1 MRRTAQAQ
9 DEHRA
14 RPGRR
19 GRGRILLAGAVLA
32 LVLAVGG
39 PFAYINLFQADAP
52 ERLGVAT
59 ATTAEAASGVA
70 TGAALDGTWTVGSG
84 SQAGYRVEEVLLGQN
99 VEAVGRTSA
108 VTGELTVAGTQV
120 TGGSFTVDL
129 AQVTSDDD
137 RRDDAFQGRIM
148 ETATYPTATFEL
160 TEPITL
166 KKLPADGETVTATAD
181 GELTLHG
188 TTRAVTVEVTVRRS
202 GDTVNVSGSI
212 PVTFAD
218 YGIANPSFGP
228 ITTEDNGEVEFLLA
242 LTRG

>member
-1 MRRTAQAQ
+1 MQETEQAQ
-9 DEHRA
+9 DEPRA
-14 RPGRR
+14 RSGR
-19 GRGRILLAGAVLA
+19 RGRILLAGAVLA

-39 PFAYINLFQADAP
+39 PFAYINFFQAEAP

-59 ATTAEAASGVA
+59 ATTAAASGAA
-70 TGAALDGTWTVGSG
+70 TGAPLDGTWTVAGG

-99 VEAVGRTSA
+99 VEAVGRTGA
-108 VTGELTVAGTQV
+108 VTGQLTVAGTQV
-120 TGGSFTVDL
+120 TSGTFTVDL
-129 AQVTSDDD
+129 TQVTSDDD
-137 RRDDAFQGRIM
+137 RRDDAFRGRIM
-148 ETATYPTATFEL
+148 KTATYPTATFEL

-166 KKLPADGETVTATAD
+166 QKLPADGETVTATAD

-218 YGIANPSFGP
+218 YGIANPGFGP
-228 ITTEDNGEVEFLLA
+228 VTTEDNGEVEFLLA

>member
-1 MRRTAQAQ
+1 MQQMEETGSERRSRSRT
-9 DEHRA
+9 
-14 RPGRR
+14 R
-19 GRGRILLAGAVLA
+19 GRGRLVVAGAVLA

-39 PFAYINLFQADAP
+39 PFAYINFVQEDAP

-59 ATTAEAASGVA
+59 ATTGGDTAAA
-70 TGAALDGTWTVGSG
+70 AGASLDGTWTVAGG

-108 VTGELTVAGTQV
+108 VTGELTVSGTEVQS
-120 TGGSFTVDL
+120 GSFSVDL
-129 AQVTSDDD
+129 TQVTSDED

-166 KKLPADGETVTATAD
+166 AELPADGETVTATAT

-188 TTRAVTVEVTVRRS
+188 TTRAVTVELTVQRD

-228 ITTEDNGEVEFLLA
+228 VTTEDNGEVEFLLA

>member
-1 MRRTAQAQ
+1 LTIEEGDVQQLEETRS
-9 DEHRA
+9 ESRA
-14 RPGRR
+14 RSRR
-19 GRGRILLAGAVLA
+19 GRRRLVLAGAVLA

-39 PFAYINLFQADAP
+39 PFAYINFVQEDAP

-59 ATTAEAASGVA
+59 ATTGGDTAAA
-70 TGAALDGTWTVGSG
+70 TGASLDGTWTAASG

-108 VTGELTVAGTQV
+108 VTGELT
-120 TGGSFTVDL
+120 
-129 AQVTSDDD
+129 
-137 RRDDAFQGRIM
+137 
-148 ETATYPTATFEL
+148 
-160 TEPITL
+160 EPITL
-166 KKLPADGETVTATAD
+166 AELPAEGEMVTATAN

-188 TTRAVTVEVTVRRS
+188 TTKAVTVELTVQRD

-228 ITTEDNGEVEFLLA
+228 VTTEDNGEIEFLLA
-242 LTRG
+242 FTRS

>member
-1 MRRTAQAQ
+1 
-9 DEHRA
+9 
-14 RPGRR
+14 
-19 GRGRILLAGAVLA
+19 
-32 LVLAVGG
+32 VLAVGG
-39 PFAYINLFQADAP
+39 PFAYINFVQGDAP

-59 ATTAEAASGVA
+59 ATTGADTAAD
-70 TGAALDGTWTVGSG
+70 TGASLDGTWTVAGGSR
-84 SQAGYRVEEVLLGQN
+84 AGYRVEEVLLGQN

-108 VTGELTVAGTQV
+108 VTGELTVSGTEVQS
-120 TGGSFTVDL
+120 GSFSVDL
-129 AQVTSDDD
+129 TQVTSDED

-166 KKLPADGETVTATAD
+166 AELPADGETVTATAT
-181 GELTLHG
+181 GELTLH
-188 TTRAVTVEVTVRRS
+188 
-202 GDTVNVSGSI
+202 GSI

-228 ITTEDNGEVEFLLA
+228 VTTEDNGEVEFLLA

>member
-1 MRRTAQAQ
+1 
-9 DEHRA
+9 
-14 RPGRR
+14 
-19 GRGRILLAGAVLA
+19 
-32 LVLAVGG
+32 VLAVGG
-39 PFAYINLFQADAP
+39 PFAYINFVQEDAP

-59 ATTAEAASGVA
+59 ATTGGDTAA
-70 TGAALDGTWTVGSG
+70 TGASLDGTWTVAGG

-108 VTGELTVAGTQV
+108 VTGELTVSGTEVQS
-120 TGGSFTVDL
+120 GSFSVDL
-129 AQVTSDDD
+129 TQVTSDDD

-166 KKLPADGETVTATAD
+166 AELPADGETVTATAT

-188 TTRAVTVEVTVRRS
+188 TTRAVTVELTVRRD

-228 ITTEDNGEVEFLLA
+228 VTTEDNGEVEFLLA

>member
-1 MRRTAQAQ
+1 MQQMEETRSER
-9 DEHRA
+9 RA
-14 RPGRR
+14 RPRTR
-19 GRGRILLAGAVLA
+19 GRGRLVLAGAVLA

-39 PFAYINLFQADAP
+39 PFAYINFVQEDAP

-59 ATTAEAASGVA
+59 ATSGA
-70 TGAALDGTWTVGSG
+70 DTGAPTGASLDGTWSVAGG

-108 VTGELTVAGTQV
+108 VTGELTVSGTEVQS
-120 TGGSFTVDL
+120 GSFSVDL
-129 AQVTSDDD
+129 TQVTSDDD

-166 KKLPADGETVTATAD
+166 AELPADGETVTATAT

-188 TTRAVTVEVTVRRS
+188 TTRAVTVELTVQRD

-228 ITTEDNGEVEFLLA
+228 VTTEDNGEVEFLLA

>member
-1 MRRTAQAQ
+1 MQQMEETRSER
-9 DEHRA
+9 RA
-14 RPGRR
+14 RPRTR
-19 GRGRILLAGAVLA
+19 GRGRLVLAGAVLA

-39 PFAYINLFQADAP
+39 PFAYINFVQEDAP

-59 ATTAEAASGVA
+59 ATSGADTGAA
-70 TGAALDGTWTVGSG
+70 TGASLDGTWSVAGG

-99 VEAVGRTSA
+99 VEAVGRTTA
-108 VTGELTVAGTQV
+108 VTGELTVSGTEVQS
-120 TGGSFTVDL
+120 GSFSVDL
-129 AQVTSDDD
+129 TQVTSDDD

-148 ETATYPTATFEL
+148 ETATYPRATFEL

-166 KKLPADGETVTATAD
+166 AELPADGETVTATAN

-188 TTRAVTVEVTVRRS
+188 TTRAVTVELTVQRD

-228 ITTEDNGEVEFLLA
+228 VTTEDNGEVEFLLA

>member
-1 MRRTAQAQ
+1 MQQIEETQS
-9 DEHRA
+9 ESPA
-14 RPGRR
+14 RSRR
-19 GRGRILLAGAVLA
+19 GRRRLVLAGAVLA

-39 PFAYINLFQADAP
+39 PFAYINFVQEDAP

-59 ATTAEAASGVA
+59 ATTSGDTA
-70 TGAALDGTWTVGSG
+70 TGASLDGTWTVASG

-108 VTGELTVAGTQV
+108 VTGELTVSGTEV
-120 TGGSFTVDL
+120 SSGSFSVDL
-129 AQVTSDDD
+129 TQVTSDED

-166 KKLPADGETVTATAD
+166 EELPADGETVTATAN

-188 TTRAVTVEVTVRRS
+188 TTKAVTVELTVQRD

-218 YGIANPSFGP
+218 YGIGNPSFGP
-228 ITTEDNGEVEFLLA
+228 VTTEDNGEIEFLLA
-242 LTRG
+242 LNRG

>member
-1 MRRTAQAQ
+1 MQPAEQTK
-9 DEHRA
+9 DEPRA
-14 RPGRR
+14 RSGRR
-19 GRGRILLAGAVLA
+19 GRGRVLLAGAVVA

-39 PFAYINLFQADAP
+39 PFAYINFFQQDAP

-59 ATTAEAASGVA
+59 ATTADTASGAA
-70 TGAALDGTWTVGSG
+70 TGASLDGTWTVGSG

-120 TGGSFTVDL
+120 TGGSFTVNL
-129 AQVTSDDD
+129 TQVTSDED

-166 KKLPADGETVTATAD
+166 QELPADGETVTATAS

-188 TTRAVTVEVTVRRS
+188 TTRAVTVEVTVQRS
-202 GDTVNVSGSI
+202 GDTFNVSGSI

-228 ITTEDNGEVEFLLA
+228 VTTEDNGEVEFLLA

>member
-1 MRRTAQAQ
+1 MQQMEETRSER
-9 DEHRA
+9 RA
-14 RPGRR
+14 RPRTR
-19 GRGRILLAGAVLA
+19 GRGRLVLAGAVLA

-39 PFAYINLFQADAP
+39 PFAYINFVQEDAP
-52 ERLGVAT
+52 ERLGLAT
-59 ATTAEAASGVA
+59 ATTGADTTAAA
-70 TGAALDGTWTVGSG
+70 TGVSLDGTWTVAGG

-99 VEAVGRTSA
+99 VEAVGRTTA
-108 VTGELTVAGTQV
+108 VTGELTVSGTEVQS
-120 TGGSFTVDL
+120 GSFSVDL
-129 AQVTSDDD
+129 TQVTSDDD

-166 KKLPADGETVTATAD
+166 AELPADGETVTATAT

-188 TTRAVTVEVTVRRS
+188 TTRAVTVELTVQRD

-228 ITTEDNGEVEFLLA
+228 VTTEDNGEVEFLLA

>member
-1 MRRTAQAQ
+1 VCEEDEVQQAEKTRT
-9 DEHRA
+9 EPPTRT
-14 RPGRR
+14 
-19 GRGRILLAGAVLA
+19 RGRIRLLLAGAVLA

-39 PFAYINLFQADAP
+39 PFAYINYVQSDAP
-52 ERLGVAT
+52 ERLEVAT
-59 ATTAEAASGVA
+59 ATTSAA
-70 TGAALDGTWTVGSG
+70 AAGGSLDGTWAVADG

-108 VTGELTVAGTQV
+108 VTGELTVSGTQV
-120 TGGSFTVDL
+120 DNGSFTVDL
-129 AQVTSDDD
+129 TQVASDED

-160 TEPITL
+160 TEPIAL
-166 KKLPADGETVTATAD
+166 KELPADGETVTANAV

-188 TTRAVTVEVTVRRS
+188 TTRAVTVAPTVQRS
-202 GDTVNVSGSI
+202 GDTIQASGSI

-228 ITTEDNGEVEFLLA
+228 VTTEDHGEIEFLLVF
-242 LTRG
+242 TRG

>member
-1 MRRTAQAQ
+1 MQQTEETRSER
-9 DEHRA
+9 RA
-14 RPGRR
+14 RSWTR
-19 GRGRILLAGAVLA
+19 GRGGLVLAGAVLA

-39 PFAYINLFQADAP
+39 PFAYINFVQEDAP

-59 ATTAEAASGVA
+59 ATTGAD
-70 TGAALDGTWTVGSG
+70 TGAPTGASLDGTWTVAGG

-108 VTGELTVAGTQV
+108 VTGELTVSGTEVQSG
-120 TGGSFTVDL
+120 TFSVDL
-129 AQVTSDDD
+129 TQVTSDDD

-166 KKLPADGETVTATAD
+166 AELPADGETVTATAT

-188 TTRAVTVEVTVRRS
+188 TTRAVTVELTVQRD
-202 GDTVNVSGSI
+202 GDAVNVSGSI

-228 ITTEDNGEVEFLLA
+228 VTTEDNGEVEFLLA

>member
-1 MRRTAQAQ
+1 MQQTEQTRS
-9 DEHRA
+9 EHRA
-14 RPGRR
+14 RSGRR
-19 GRGRILLAGAVLA
+19 GRGRIVLIGAVLA

-39 PFAYINLFQADAP
+39 PFVYINYVQGDAP

-59 ATTAEAASGVA
+59 ATTAGGTAAAGTS
-70 TGAALDGTWTVGSG
+70 LDGTWTVAGG

-108 VTGELTVAGTQV
+108 VTGELTVSGTEVQS
-120 TGGSFTVDL
+120 GSFTVDL
-129 AQVTSDDD
+129 TQVTSDED

-166 KKLPADGETVTATAD
+166 AELPADGETVTATAN

-188 TTRAVTVEVTVRRS
+188 TTKAVTVELTVQRD

-218 YGIANPSFGP
+218 YGIGNPSFGP
-228 ITTEDNGEVEFLLA
+228 VTTEDNGEIEFLLA
-242 LTRG
+242 LNRG

>member
-1 MRRTAQAQ
+1 MQRMEGTRSGR
-9 DEHRA
+9 RA
-14 RPGRR
+14 RSLIR
-19 GRGRILLAGAVLA
+19 GRGRLVLAGAVLA

-39 PFAYINLFQADAP
+39 PFAYINFVQEDAP

-59 ATTAEAASGVA
+59 ATTGGDTAAA
-70 TGAALDGTWTVGSG
+70 TRASLDGTWTVAGG

-108 VTGELTVAGTQV
+108 VTGELTVSGTEVQS
-120 TGGSFTVDL
+120 GSFSVDL
-129 AQVTSDDD
+129 TQVTSDDD

-166 KKLPADGETVTATAD
+166 AELPADGETVTATAT

-188 TTRAVTVEVTVRRS
+188 TTRAVTVELTVQRD
-202 GDTVNVSGSI
+202 GDTVNVSGSV

-218 YGIANPSFGP
+218 YNIPNPSFGP
-228 ITTEDNGEVEFLLA
+228 VTTENNGEIEFLLA
-242 LTRG
+242 LTRA

>member
-1 MRRTAQAQ
+1 MQQMEETRSER
-9 DEHRA
+9 RA
-14 RPGRR
+14 RSRTR
-19 GRGRILLAGAVLA
+19 GRGRLVLAGAVLA
-32 LVLAVGG
+32 LGLAVGG
-39 PFAYINLFQADAP
+39 PFAYINFVQDDAP

-59 ATTAEAASGVA
+59 ATTGADTAAP
-70 TGAALDGTWTVGSG
+70 TGASLDGTWTVAGG

-108 VTGELTVAGTQV
+108 VTGELTVSGTEVQS
-120 TGGSFTVDL
+120 GSFSVDL
-129 AQVTSDDD
+129 TQVTSDDD
-137 RRDDAFQGRIM
+137 RRDDAFEGRIM

-166 KKLPADGETVTATAD
+166 AELPADGETVTTTAN

-188 TTRAVTVEVTVRRS
+188 TTRAVTVELTVQRD

-228 ITTEDNGEVEFLLA
+228 VTTEDNGEVEFLLA